1 MPRKISQAEAAENKK
16 KQQVLRTAGY
26 NIKVDGSW
34 GPWQEKQY
42 RKVTSAK
49 RGKTSQANV
58 GVMALPVAGYGIAQL
73 LEGLGSMSLPSI
85 SLPSISA
92 SAAAMAAPVALTLAG
107 PAYGLYETITGQH
120 HQVNITP
127 QERQAM
133 TYAPDATRV
142 SRPIVVSRTRVGSQ
156 SQSRPIGEMY
166 INPALTRTRS
176 VSMASEAPT
185 DTDSSTEAN
194 TQNTG
199 SSTEAPQTPNDN
211 NEQNKRGWR
220 DRVADKVSNA
230 IRGKK
235 KSTNPQTPQNPNS
248 PGRVVRRVLWE
259 TKGNNFGSSYQW
271 RNWAF
276 RSPLY
281 LGTLRTVGDGSI
293 GKGAGKVVGYGLDQF
308 GKFGAGFLEGINR
321 SDSTKTNITTGDKL
335 SPADS
340 TRISLTK
347 QYKELQKEQENKR
360 LKAKIDSINSAGQNP
375 QQISPEDSVRN
386 AALKR
391 YLDDIQHGKN

>member
-1 MPRKISQAEAAENKK
+1 MPIRKISQAEAAENKK

-34 GPWQEKQY
+34 GPQQEKQY

-49 RGKTSQANV
+49 GGKTSQANV

-92 SAAAMAAPVALTLAG
+92 PAAAMAAPVALTLAG

-142 SRPIVVSRTRVGSQ
+142 SRPIVVSRTRVGGQ

-176 VSMASEAPT
+176 VSMASEAAR
-185 DTDSSTEAN
+185 DSTGTATAPRDSTG
-194 TQNTG
+194 TVP
-199 SSTEAPQTPNDN
+199 SSAPQG
-211 NEQNKRGWR
+211 NKPE
-220 DRVADKVSNA
+220 DKKPKQDP
-230 IRGKK
+230 KK
-235 KSTNPQTPQNPNS
+235 KGGFKEGAKRVGRNLGNFYGKVLTGGAYGVGGVGVPGAIGYGIYRWSQPEPTAADSLLEEQSRQIMELGKLGRARQNQITIDSLRRSLSNPVQST
-248 PGRVVRRVLWE
+248 GD
-259 TKGNNFGSSYQW
+259 
-271 RNWAF
+271 
-276 RSPLY
+276 
-281 LGTLRTVGDGSI
+281 TLR
-293 GKGAGKVVGYGLDQF
+293 AGTAQSPAVEKLRQKLSAKEDSLDQV
-308 GKFGAGFLEGINR
+308 
-321 SDSTKTNITTGDKL
+321 
-335 SPADS
+335 
-340 TRISLTK
+340 ISSK
-347 QYKELQKEQENKR
+347 Y
-360 LKAKIDSINSAGQNP
+360 D
-375 QQISPEDSVRN
+375 
-386 AALKR
+386 
-391 YLDDIQHGKN
+391 

>member
-1 MPRKISQAEAAENKK
+1 MPIRKISQAEAAENKK

-73 LEGLGSMSLPSI
+73 LEGLGSISLPSI

-92 SAAAMAAPVALTLAG
+92 PAAAMAAPVALTLAG

-156 SQSRPIGEMY
+156 SRPIGEMY
-166 INPALTRTRS
+166 INPALTRARS
-176 VSMASEAPT
+176 VSMASEAA
-185 DTDSSTEAN
+185 DDSTSPSPEAN
-194 TQNTG
+194 TQNT
-199 SSTEAPQTPNDN
+199 SSSAGTPNNRNGNSEKPKKPQRDNRYKKTLQEVGEYWKNVGNKALKYTLKTAPWLGAVGYGAYRGIQISNPSQTPTAADSLLE
-211 NEQNKRGWR
+211 EQSRQIMELGKFGRAKQNQITIDSLRRSLSNPVQSTR
-220 DRVADKVSNA
+220 DTLRAGTVS
-230 IRGKK
+230 
-235 KSTNPQTPQNPNS
+235 QTPQQPVEEVSIIKNNP
-248 PGRVVRRVLWE
+248 
-259 TKGNNFGSSYQW
+259 FM
-271 RNWAF
+271 
-276 RSPLY
+276 
-281 LGTLRTVGDGSI
+281 
-293 GKGAGKVVGYGLDQF
+293 
-308 GKFGAGFLEGINR
+308 
-321 SDSTKTNITTGDKL
+321 
-335 SPADS
+335 
-340 TRISLTK
+340 
-347 QYKELQKEQENKR
+347 QK
-360 LKAKIDSINSAGQNP
+360 
-375 QQISPEDSVRN
+375 
-386 AALKR
+386 
-391 YLDDIQHGKN
+391 

>member
-1 MPRKISQAEAAENKK
+1 MPIRKISQAEAAENKK

-73 LEGLGSMSLPSI
+73 LEGLGSISLPSI

-92 SAAAMAAPVALTLAG
+92 PAAAMAAPVALTLAG

-176 VSMASEAPT
+176 VSMASEAAR
-185 DTDSSTEAN
+185 DSTGTATAPRDSTGTVPSSAPQGNKPEDKKPNKIQRRKADLRRELREQVEIQETSTE
-194 TQNTG
+194 
-199 SSTEAPQTPNDN
+199 
-211 NEQNKRGWR
+211 
-220 DRVADKVSNA
+220 
-230 IRGKK
+230 
-235 KSTNPQTPQNPNS
+235 KS
-248 PGRVVRRVLWE
+248 
-259 TKGNNFGSSYQW
+259 
-271 RNWAF
+271 
-276 RSPLY
+276 
-281 LGTLRTVGDGSI
+281 
-293 GKGAGKVVGYGLDQF
+293 
-308 GKFGAGFLEGINR
+308 
-321 SDSTKTNITTGDKL
+321 
-335 SPADS
+335 
-340 TRISLTK
+340 
-347 QYKELQKEQENKR
+347 
-360 LKAKIDSINSAGQNP
+360 
-375 QQISPEDSVRN
+375 
-386 AALKR
+386 
-391 YLDDIQHGKN
+391 

>member
-1 MPRKISQAEAAENKK
+1 MPIRKISQAEAAENKK

-73 LEGLGSMSLPSI
+73 LQGLGSVSLPAI
-85 SLPSISA
+85 SGSA
-92 SAAAMAAPVALTLAG
+92 MAMAAPVALTLAG

-166 INPALTRTRS
+166 INPALIRTRS
-176 VSMASEAPT
+176 VSMASETT
-185 DTDSSTEAN
+185 DDSISPSPEAS
-194 TQNTG
+194 TQNAG
-199 SSTEAPQTPNDN
+199 SSTETPQTPQTPNDN

-220 DRVADKVSNA
+220 DRVADRVSNA

-235 KSTNPQTPQNPNS
+235 KSTSPQTPQNPNS
-248 PGRVVRRVLWE
+248 PGRVVKKVLWE
-259 TKGNNFGSSYQW
+259 TKGNNFGPSYQW
-271 RNWAF
+271 RNWVL
-276 RSPLY
+276 RGPLY
-281 LGTLRTVGDGSI
+281 VGTLRTVGDGSI
-293 GKGAGKVVGYGLDQF
+293 GKGVGKAVGYGLEQF
-308 GKFGAGFLEGINR
+308 GEFGAGFLEGINR
-321 SDSTKTNITTGDKL
+321 NDSTKTNITTDDKL

-347 QYKELQKEQENKR
+347 QYEELQKEQENKR
-360 LKAKIDSINSAGQNP
+360 LKAKIDSINGIIQNP
-375 QQISPEDSVRN
+375 QQISSEDSVRN

>member
-1 MPRKISQAEAAENKK
+1 MAIPKRPTKGQTE
-16 KQQVLRTAGY
+16 KQQ
-26 NIKVDGSW
+26 
-34 GPWQEKQY
+34 Y
-42 RKVTSAK
+42 RRVTS
-49 RGKTSQANV
+49 GSGNKTSQANA
-58 GVMALPVAGYGIAQL
+58 GVLALPAAGYGIAQL

-92 SAAAMAAPVALTLAG
+92 PAAAMAAPVALTLAG

-176 VSMASEAPT
+176 VSMASEAAR
-185 DTDSSTEAN
+185 DSTGTATAPRDSTG
-194 TQNTG
+194 TVP
-199 SSTEAPQTPNDN
+199 SSAPQGNKPEDKKPKQDPKKSPGQEIKESAKRNLDRI
-211 NEQNKRGWR
+211 KRGYTKMGKGLVNTTLYTLGASPLIATGIW
-220 DRVADKVSNA
+220 AYNA
-230 IRGKK
+230 ITDDENKE
-235 KSTNPQTPQNPNS
+235 Q
-248 PGRVVRRVLWE
+248 
-259 TKGNNFGSSYQW
+259 
-271 RNWAF
+271 
-276 RSPLY
+276 
-281 LGTLRTVGDGSI
+281 
-293 GKGAGKVVGYGLDQF
+293 
-308 GKFGAGFLEGINR
+308 
-321 SDSTKTNITTGDKL
+321 L

-347 QYKELQKEQENKR
+347 QYEELQKEQENKR
-360 LKAKIDSINSAGQNP
+360 LKAKIDSINRAGQNP

>member
-1 MPRKISQAEAAENKK
+1 MPIRKISQAEAAENKK

-73 LEGLGSMSLPSI
+73 LEGLGSISLPSI

-92 SAAAMAAPVALTLAG
+92 PAAAMAAPVALTLAG

-176 VSMASEAPT
+176 VSMASEAARDSIQPT
-185 DTDSSTEAN
+185 SRDSIEQTSGT
-194 TQNTG
+194 T
-199 SSTEAPQTPNDN
+199 PQG
-211 NEQNKRGWR
+211 EQPEEKKNWR
-220 DRVADKVSNA
+220 DKIADKVGRI

-235 KSTNPQTPQNPNS
+235 SQEQKPNNPERPKSSKPLRKTAWNVYKWSWYVPTAIDVVGNVAGATKNLDTYSPSLKALEYRTRPIRTLYNVLGEFYNPQS
-248 PGRVVRRVLWE
+248 P
-259 TKGNNFGSSYQW
+259 T
-271 RNWAF
+271 
-276 RSPLY
+276 
-281 LGTLRTVGDGSI
+281 
-293 GKGAGKVVGYGLDQF
+293 
-308 GKFGAGFLEGINR
+308 
-321 SDSTKTNITTGDKL
+321 
-335 SPADS
+335 ADS
-340 TRISLTK
+340 TAVTPPNNPDNQPKANQDTVVVYPLTEEDK
-347 QYKELQKEQENKR
+347 KGYEKDSANYAKKLIDAKRAAAIEL
-360 LKAKIDSINSAGQNP
+360 AKDT
-375 QQISPEDSVRN
+375 
-386 AALKR
+386 L
-391 YLDDIQHGKN
+391 

>member
-1 MPRKISQAEAAENKK
+1 MPIRKISQAEAAENKK

-73 LEGLGSMSLPSI
+73 LEGFGSISLPSI

-92 SAAAMAAPVALTLAG
+92 PAAAMAAPVALTLAG

-176 VSMASEAPT
+176 VSMASEAAR
-185 DTDSSTEAN
+185 DSTGTATAPRDSTG
-194 TQNTG
+194 TVP
-199 SSTEAPQTPNDN
+199 SSAPQG
-211 NEQNKRGWR
+211 NKPE
-220 DRVADKVSNA
+220 DKKPKQDP
-230 IRGKK
+230 KK
-235 KSTNPQTPQNPNS
+235 KGGFKEGAKRVGGVGVTGAIGYGIYRWSQPEPTAADSLLEEQSRQIMELGKLGRARQNQITIDSLRRSLSNPVQSTGDTLRAGTASQTPQQPVEEVSIIKNNP
-248 PGRVVRRVLWE
+248 
-259 TKGNNFGSSYQW
+259 FM
-271 RNWAF
+271 
-276 RSPLY
+276 
-281 LGTLRTVGDGSI
+281 
-293 GKGAGKVVGYGLDQF
+293 
-308 GKFGAGFLEGINR
+308 
-321 SDSTKTNITTGDKL
+321 
-335 SPADS
+335 
-340 TRISLTK
+340 
-347 QYKELQKEQENKR
+347 QK
-360 LKAKIDSINSAGQNP
+360 
-375 QQISPEDSVRN
+375 
-386 AALKR
+386 
-391 YLDDIQHGKN
+391 